1 MFDKCNKHFN
11 TSINKL
17 ETTTRMAGRGYDRKT
32 GDDVLDAYM
41 DGKDEDVIERLWRED
56 ALRIRNEERE
66 RAEQARK
73 QEEEERRLAMEEQRE
88 RDRKAERE
96 EREWREQQQVQEV
109 ERYCDTW
116 NEVEA
121 AHDAAAEA
129 AGIDYTQPTETT
141 EYESCEY
148 CGTTYE
154 RGWKPS
160 MCCYGT
166 KR

>member
-1 MFDKCNKHFN
+1 M
-11 TSINKL
+11 
-17 ETTTRMAGRGYDRKT
+17 ETTTTATTMAGRGYDRKS
-32 GDDVLDAYM
+32 GDKVLDAYM
-41 DGKDEDVIERLWRED
+41 DGKDRDVIERLWRED
-56 ALRIRNEERE
+56 ALARRNE
-66 RAEQARK
+66 RAERAK
-73 QEEEERRLAMEEQRE
+73 QEEEERRLAREEEDE
-88 RDRKAERE
+88 RKRKAERE

-109 ERYCDTW
+109 VRSCDTW

-129 AGIDYTQPTETT
+129 AGIDETRSSET
-141 EYESCEY
+141 IEYDRCEY